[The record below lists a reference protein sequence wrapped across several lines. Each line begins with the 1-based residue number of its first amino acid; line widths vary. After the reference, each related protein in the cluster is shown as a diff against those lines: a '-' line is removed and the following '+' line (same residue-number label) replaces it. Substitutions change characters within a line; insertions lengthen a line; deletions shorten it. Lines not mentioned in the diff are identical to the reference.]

1 MAEIMKCPCHGCTE
15 RWVDTNSL
23 TSCRSRCERHAKWQ
37 KQEQARR
44 AKIQAENSA
53 SYAVYEH
60 FKNFKIK
67 REKRGYYKKGK

>member
-1 MAEIMKCPCHGCTE
+1 M
-15 RWVDTNSL
+15 
-23 TSCRSRCERHAKWQ
+23 
-37 KQEQARR
+37 
-44 AKIQAENSA
+44 QAENSA